1 VKRTP
6 GDMALMALKAVGVV
20 ILFVGWAMLFTP
32 LGPAVGEQLGWSDDS
47 PITTPPAD
55 CNSQPWG
62 AGC

>member
-1 VKRTP
+1 
-6 GDMALMALKAVGVV
+6 MALKAVGVV